1 MYTTPGTYIAKL
13 TVRNENGTNSMTAP
27 ITVLE
32 VTSSGSSGG
41 SHHSSGSSY
50 SDNGR
55 SSSVSGST
63 GKATV
68 TETEI
73 KPVNN
78 TGIKAANVEPTPVQ
92 TQSPKTSKKG
102 STGMP
107 GFEIVSGIIG
117 LLAVYL
123 YRRKVK
129 VK

>member
-13 TVRNENGTNSMTAP
+13 TVGNENGTNSMTAP
-27 ITVLE
+27 ITVLK

-50 SDNGR
+50 SDNGS

-78 TGIKAANVEPTPVQ
+78 TGIKAGDEPTPVQ

-117 LLAVYL
+117 LLAVFL
-123 YRRKVK
+123 YRKK
-129 VK
+129 